1 MITGEQAE
9 GQRCHSPWINLPRME
24 ECRSFLKCC
33 LKISHLRY
41 SYELTTGHMVGGMA
55 SPRFND
61 GSQRGALSRSAMRS
75 YRRWI
80 RIPELGCL
88 RDCISSRQKRTFAIV
103 LRPIP
108 TQVNGKTIRRI
119 LIFDNHPDSLRLVF
133 ESGVELDTDDAASRR
148 ERRIAIICGFILIAI
163 VVGAL
168 LWPRLR

>member
-9 GQRCHSPWINLPRME
+9 CQRCHSPWINLPRME

-61 GSQRGALSRSAMRS
+61 GSRRGALSRSAMRS

-80 RIPELGCL
+80 RMPELGCL
-88 RDCISSRQKRTFAIV
+88 RDCISSGQKRIFAIV
-103 LRPIP
+103 LPPIP
-108 TQVNGKTIRRI
+108 TQVKGKTIRRI
-119 LIFDNHPDSLRLVF
+119 VIFDNHPDSLRLVS
-133 ESGVELDTDDAASRR
+133 ESGVHLDSDDAPSRR
-148 ERRIAIICGFILIAI
+148 ARCTSIICGSIVIAML
-163 VVGAL
+163 VGAMLWPL
-168 LWPRLR
+168 LW